1 MKSGKLFRRLF
12 AVVALAPVLSSC
24 FEEVNMQGVDLA
36 GKWEHTLSHCSF
48 MDDDEWQDFSA
59 FRLIYQLK
67 KDGTLA
73 YGFPD
78 SGSEFIAFGTWE
90 KVDDSHFRLIEKN
103 FGSMST
109 TTYRFVERKG
119 SNAIIVQPTESA
131 TLGVPGCLELW
142 EKR

>member
-1 MKSGKLFRRLF
+1 M
-12 AVVALAPVLSSC
+12 ALAPVLSSC

-48 MDDDEWQDFSA
+48 MDDDEWQDFTA

-90 KVDDSHFRLIEKN
+90 KVDDSHFRLIEKKLWQHEYHHLP
-103 FGSMST
+103 FCRKKRQQCHHSST
-109 TTYRFVERKG
+109 YGECNTRRARLFR
-119 SNAIIVQPTESA
+119 
-131 TLGVPGCLELW
+131 TLGKALNG
-142 EKR
+142 